1 MLKSVRDNFRGEI
14 NFRVA
19 VLKYGIWQFSAGFTP
34 RLSSTQT
41 NSLTR
46 LLTPERKMRQLLSI
60 FSHSKA
66 ARSICVSEPV
76 NFLERLDDELVVDI
90 MGRMTVKQIV
100 RLRVAGTWGKQLIE
114 GSSFSGIWKTA
125 FRIVFTTQYLA
136 IPLDDNRNW
145 YQEFMQVVEQNPN
158 RYPPASWACKPQD

>member
-1 MLKSVRDNFRGEI
+1 MGMGTKSR
-14 NFRVA
+14 
-19 VLKYGIWQFSAGFTP
+19 
-34 RLSSTQT
+34 
-41 NSLTR
+41 
-46 LLTPERKMRQLLSI
+46 I
-60 FSHSKA
+60 FSWFHTKTQLHPDKLPDTLA
-66 ARSICVSEPV
+66 DARTQNATIAVHLLPQQSSA
-76 NFLERLDDELVVDI
+76 LDDELVVDI